1 MSLLILFAIPFFLAT
16 LIGEAWLRHRRR
28 LGFDVRDAATSV
40 GLGIGNLL
48 INVAVQGAQLA
59 LSTAVYE
66 HRIFDM
72 GTSPLAWAVLLLA
85 DDFVFYWAHRVSHVC
100 RFFWAT
106 HEAHHSSEQFTL
118 TTALRQPWTHLPVVL
133 FWLPLPLLGFR
144 PEMILVAHTISLIYQ
159 YWIHTELIGRL
170 GPLEWVLN
178 TPSHHRVHHGSNAR
192 YLDRNYAG
200 ILIVWDRLFG
210 TFQVEDEPVVYG
222 LTKPL
227 ERRDILTVAFHEWI
241 AIGRDLA
248 RGGGVGRAFRMVFG
262 HPARLAVEREA
273 EASARAAAAPRASST
288 AAVVSLDDGLRAP

>member
-16 LIGEAWLRHRRR
+16 LIGEAWLRRRRR
-28 LGFDVRDAATSV
+28 LAFDTKDAVTSV
-40 GLGIGNLL
+40 GLGLGNLL
-48 INVAVQGAQLA
+48 INLATAGAQLA
-59 LSTAVYE
+59 LSTVIFE
-66 HRIFDM
+66 HRVFDM
-72 GTSPLAWAVLLLA
+72 GTGPLAWALLLLA

-118 TTALRQPWTHLPVVL
+118 TTALRQPWTHLPVIL

-144 PEMILVAHTISLIYQ
+144 PEMILVAHTVSLIYQ

-178 TPSHHRVHHGSNAR
+178 TPSHHRVHHGSNER
-192 YLDRNYAG
+192 YLDKNYAG

-227 ERRDILTVAFHEWI
+227 VKRDILTVAFNEWI

-248 RGGGVGRAFRMVFG
+248 RGGGVARAARMVFG
-262 HPARLAVEREA
+262 HPARLAEERDA
-273 EASARAAAAPRASST
+273 EAKAVARRAAPGGT
-288 AAVVSLDDGLRAP
+288 MQAAVPSPLGSP

>member
-16 LIGEAWLRHRRR
+16 LIGEAWLRHRRKMA
-28 LGFDVRDAATSV
+28 FDYKDGATSI
-40 GLGIGNLL
+40 GLGLGNLF
-48 INVAVQGAQLA
+48 INLGIQGAQLG
-59 LSTAVYE
+59 LSTVLYQY
-66 HRIFDM
+66 RIVDL
-72 GTSPLAWAVLLLA
+72 GTGPLAWFLLILA

-118 TTALRQPWTHLPVVL
+118 TTALRQPWTHIPVLV

-159 YWIHTELIGRL
+159 YWIHTELVGRL

-178 TPSHHRVHHGSNAR
+178 TPSHHRVHHGSNPR
-192 YLDRNYAG
+192 YLDKNYGG
-200 ILIVWDRLFG
+200 IFIIWDRLFG
-210 TFQVEDEPVVYG
+210 SFQEEDEPVVYG

-241 AIGRDLA
+241 AIARDLSRADGLRRAA
-248 RGGGVGRAFRMVFG
+248 RLVFG
-262 HPARLAVEREA
+262 HPARLAEERA
-273 EASARAAAAPRASST
+273 QLDRRTAST
-288 AAVVSLDDGLRAP
+288 AAPIPSAQA

>member
-16 LIGEAWLRHRRR
+16 LIGEAWLRRRR
-28 LGFDVRDAATSV
+28 NMAFDYKDGATSV

-48 INVAVQGAQLA
+48 INLAIQGGQLA
-59 LSTAVYE
+59 VSTVLYE
-66 HRIFDM
+66 HRFFDL
-72 GTSPLAWAVLLLA
+72 GTGPFAWLLLVLA

-118 TTALRQPWTHLPVVL
+118 TTALRQPWTHIPVLV

-178 TPSHHRVHHGSNAR
+178 TPSHHRVHHGSNER
-192 YLDRNYAG
+192 YLDKNYAG
-200 ILIVWDRLFG
+200 IFIVWDRLFG
-210 TFQVEDEPVVYG
+210 TFQAEDEPVVYG

-227 ERRDILTVAFHEWI
+227 ARRDIVTVAFNEWI
-241 AIGRDLA
+241 AIARDLS
-248 RGGGVGRAFRMVFG
+248 RGGGLGRAARMVFG
-262 HPARLAVEREA
+262 HPARLAHE
-273 EASARAAAAPRASST
+273 RAAEVRQAPSPAAPVGSVPS
-288 AAVVSLDDGLRAP
+288 